1 MYKVDIQSEFL
12 CTKVPGVPY
21 IEHIKPHPPIINQF
35 K

>member
-12 CTKVPGVPY
+12 FTKVPGVPY